1 MSEQRTSNR
10 FIGIIVAAACV
21 IELVVMGRAVTPLV
35 IGLLVSYLL
44 WISQTEWH
52 GTREVVLAYA
62 TAVFVQCLH
71 LIEEYHTRFY
81 SAFPPILGGQA
92 WSPGR
97 FLAFNLAWLAVF
109 VVAGIGMTTSRR
121 PAFLVALFL
130 GLGGGIANGLG
141 HLALAA
147 QRGAYFPGT
156 YTSVLALFAGSALL
170 RKLLRPGPE
179 ERVVRSGD
187 A

>member
-1 MSEQRTSNR
+1 MPEQHTSNR
-10 FIGIIVAAACV
+10 LVGIIVAVACA
-21 IELVVMGRAVTPLV
+21 IELVLMGRAIIPLV

-44 WISQTEWH
+44 WISQAEWYP
-52 GTREVVLAYA
+52 TREMLLAYA
-62 TAVFVQCLH
+62 AAVFVQCLH
-71 LIEEYHTRFY
+71 LIEEYHTGFY

-97 FLAFNLAWLAVF
+97 FLAFNLVWLVVF
-109 VVAGIGMTTSRR
+109 VAAGIGMTTARR
-121 PAFLVALFL
+121 AAFLVALFL
-130 GLGGGIANGLG
+130 GLGVGIANGLG

-147 QRGAYFPGT
+147 QRGGYFPGT